1 MTVIK
6 VSGKKVKIKL
16 GAISALPS
24 TQSKII
30 EPNKNIQIVT
40 PDKGFYALSSVTV
53 NPVSEEYFIPEGT
66 LNINENGE
74 HDVRAYEK
82 VNVDVKTGYDIS
94 IEENTLIFGSG
105 ATVNGSEVIL

>member
-1 MTVIK
+1 MPKIK
-6 VSGKKVKIKL
+6 VSGKNIKIKL

-24 TQSKII
+24 TQSKIV
-30 EPNKNIQIVT
+30 ESSKETQVIV

-53 NPVSEEYFIPEGT
+53 NPIPDEYIIPTGT
-66 LNINENGE
+66 LNITDNGE
-74 HDVRAYEK
+74 HDVKNYEK

>member
-1 MTVIK
+1 MSVIK
-6 VSGKKVKIKL
+6 VSGKNIKIKL

-24 TQSKII
+24 TQTKIV
-30 EPNKNIQIVT
+30 EPNRETQIVT

-53 NPVSEEYFIPEGT
+53 NPIPDEYIIPTGV
-66 LNINENGE
+66 LNVTDNGE

>member
-1 MTVIK
+1 MPTIK
-6 VSGKKVKIKL
+6 VSGKSIKIKL

-30 EPNKNIQIVT
+30 EPNKETQIIT
-40 PDKGFYALSSVTV
+40 PDRGFYALSSVTV

-66 LNINENGE
+66 LDINENGE

>member
-1 MTVIK
+1 MSVIK
-6 VSGKKVKIKL
+6 VSGKNVKIKL

-24 TQSKII
+24 TQMKIV
-30 EPNKNIQIVT
+30 EPNKETQIVT

-66 LNINENGE
+66 LDINQNGE
-74 HDVRAYEK
+74 HDVRVYEK

-94 IEENTLIFGSG
+94 IEGTTLIFRSG
-105 ATVNGSEVIL
+105 ATINGSEVIL

>member
-74 HDVRAYEK
+74 YNVRAYAK
-82 VNVDVKTGYDIS
+82 VSTNIKTGYEIS
-94 IEENTLIFGSG
+94 IEENTLIFGDEV
-105 ATVNGSEVIL
+105 TIDGSEVIL

>member
-1 MTVIK
+1 MPTIK
-6 VSGKKVKIKL
+6 ASGKSIKIKL

-30 EPNKNIQIVT
+30 EPNKETQIIT
-40 PDKGFYALSSVTV
+40 PDRGFYALSSVTV

-66 LNINENGE
+66 LDINQNGE

-94 IEENTLIFGSG
+94 VEKNTLIFGSG
-105 ATVNGSEVIL
+105 ATLNGSEVIL